1 MKDSIA
7 SRFYEKKRIDRL
19 KIKIKMLGI
28 NYDPYILLGSKV
40 VITILLFVLLL
51 VFGCGFIISLI
62 IAILFYFLIGYL
74 FIDLRIYLRMR
85 RLENDA
91 LEYMPLLLLSME
103 SGRNIKNAISSC
115 SEVVNSELSKEFR
128 KVVEDTE
135 NGRSLDEAL
144 KELSDRIPG
153 NYINNM
159 ILSISEA
166 NRLGVSINDSV
177 NRQLALINESRI
189 NYEKRLLRGIP
200 IHITI
205 LSLICFIAMLAVL
218 VIYK

>member
-19 KIKIKMLGI
+19 KMKIKMLGI

-40 VITILLFVLLL
+40 VLTILLFVFLL
-51 VFGCGFIISLI
+51 VCGCGFVISPV

-74 FIDLRIYLRMR
+74 FIDLRIYFRMR
-85 RLENDA
+85 RLESDA

-103 SGRNIKNAISSC
+103 SGRNIKNAINAS
-115 SEVVNSELSKEFR
+115 SEVINSELSREFK

-144 KELSDRIPG
+144 KELSERIPG

-159 ILSISEA
+159 ILSLSEA

-177 NRQLALINESRI
+177 NRQLTLINESRI
-189 NYEKRLLRGIP
+189 NYEKRILKGIP
-200 IHITI
+200 IHIAI
-205 LSLICFIAMLAVL
+205 LSLLCFVAMVTVL
-218 VIYK
+218 VLYK